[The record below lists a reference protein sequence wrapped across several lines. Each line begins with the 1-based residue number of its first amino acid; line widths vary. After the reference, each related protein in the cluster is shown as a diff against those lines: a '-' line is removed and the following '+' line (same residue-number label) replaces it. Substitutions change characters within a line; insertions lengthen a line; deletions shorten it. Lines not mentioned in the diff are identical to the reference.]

1 MTSANKQRLQTYLD
15 AEKAILEGG
24 QTVQTGEG
32 ESLTLASLATVRK
45 EIERLQRLVALEE
58 RPRRIIRRNYLE

>member
-15 AEKAILEGG
+15 AERAILEGG